1 MHNNTNFI
9 PTQRNDR
16 VGQRSKVLENCPTSA
31 PPRSTTSQMS
41 VCEISHL
48 RGGKRSAREGRSIS
62 LLCPE
67 ICTWTGLDREAA
79 VTSRQLIILV
89 PSGFGVTSMTIT
101 LPKVLIGLFACS
113 GNHSWRLSE
122 KKQAKATPCNTTVGW
137 AFTTQLRSE
146 QELTRKSRFTE
157 GTLLHKYHSFPIKF

>member
-9 PTQRNDR
+9 PPQRNDR

-31 PPRSTTSQMS
+31 PPRSTASQMS
-41 VCEISHL
+41 VCEMSDL
-48 RGGKRSAREGRSIS
+48 RGRKRSAREGRSVS

-89 PSGFGVTSMTIT
+89 PGGFGVTAMTIT
-101 LPKVLIGLFACS
+101 VSKVLIGLFACS
-113 GNHSWRLSE
+113 GNHHWPHSE
-122 KKQAKATPCNTTVGW
+122 KKQAKATPCNTVGW

-146 QELTRKSRFTE
+146 QELTSKSRFTE
-157 GTLLHKYHSFPIKF
+157 GTLLHKYQSLPIKS